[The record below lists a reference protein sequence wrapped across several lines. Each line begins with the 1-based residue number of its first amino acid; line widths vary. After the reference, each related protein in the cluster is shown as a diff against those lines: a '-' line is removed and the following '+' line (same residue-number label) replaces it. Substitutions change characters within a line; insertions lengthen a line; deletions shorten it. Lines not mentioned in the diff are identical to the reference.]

1 MSLAAGFVPAVFFR
15 AAPDQYN
22 TTLFAA
28 ATPCFIATQHPHS
41 TTTRNPRLAR
51 FSQVSLKLLS
61 IFRIGDITG
70 DYLFS
75 MHDCRLAR
83 SLSRGIRPQYR

>member
-15 AAPDQYN
+15 AAPEQFD

-28 ATPCFIATQHPHS
+28 ATRCFIATQHPHS
-41 TTTRNPRLAR
+41 TTTRNLGLHA
-51 FSQVSLKLLS
+51 SLNLLS

-83 SLSRGIRPQYR
+83 CFSRGIRSQHR